1 MNLTKI
7 TLLTLFSIAL
17 TRFIPHP
24 PNFTSLIA
32 ISFYIPLIFGTIY
45 MPIVLF
51 SFVIT
56 DIFIGFHNVLFFT
69 WGSVVIIGL
78 LSKYFASLG
87 FKFRILGA
95 LSGAI
100 LFFIVTNFGVW
111 LSGSYGYTLTGLIS
125 CYTLAIPFLGYTVLS
140 TITYSIII
148 EVIYKYKNLFLFL
161 KRI

>member
-100 LFFIVTNFGVW
+100 LFFIVTPIKP
-111 LSGSYGYTLTGLIS
+111 S
-125 CYTLAIPFLGYTVLS
+125 AA
-140 TITYSIII
+140 
-148 EVIYKYKNLFLFL
+148 
-161 KRI
+161 

>member
-95 LSGAI
+95 LSANTCVTVRCEHAFK
-100 LFFIVTNFGVW
+100 LYAHAPQCTERTAVSRFF
-111 LSGSYGYTLTGLIS
+111 
-125 CYTLAIPFLGYTVLS
+125 
-140 TITYSIII
+140 
-148 EVIYKYKNLFLFL
+148 
-161 KRI
+161 

>member
-1 MNLTKI
+1 MNYLKI
-7 TLLTLFSIAL
+7 SVGIFLALSL

-32 ISFYIPLIFGTIY
+32 ISFYIPLIFGIMY
-45 MPIVLF
+45 MPVVLF

-56 DIFIGFHNVLFFT
+56 DIFIGFHNILFFT
-69 WGSVVIIGL
+69 WGSVAIIGL
-78 LSKYFASLG
+78 LSKYFTSLG
-87 FKFRILGA
+87 LKFRILGA
-95 LSGAI
+95 LSAAV

-111 LSGSYGYTLTGLIS
+111 LTGSYGYNLVGLIT
-125 CYTLAIPFLGYTVLS
+125 CYTLAIPFFGYTLLS

-148 EVIYKYKNLFLFL
+148 EVIYKYKNLFFFL